1 MDAVVGRDF
10 RTGLPAVIFRTLAAS
25 ATKAAGA
32 KKAKEESGDLGA
44 IAGFLYQAAGAQADL
59 RTWTTLPKGFRVCR
73 VETPKD
79 RRLRCSLAHKKA
91 NTVNTG
97 RVNVVC
103 VKSFA
108 PGTPLK
114 IQQFRLNKP
123 QI

>member
-25 ATKAAGA
+25 ATKAAVA

-59 RTWTTLPKGFRVCR
+59 RTWTTLPKEFRVCR
-73 VETPKD
+73 VETPND
-79 RRLRCSLAHKKA
+79 RRLTLLVGPQKSEV
-91 NTVNTG
+91 TVNTG

-114 IQQFRLNKP
+114 IQQFRLK
-123 QI
+123 